1 MKTMQN
7 RKIQRLIYTI
17 RHRYITMN
25 NVVLAAA
32 AVVAIG
38 WAWASVQAVQRNYAL
53 QQEVD
58 DKHRQERLIRLQTE
72 NLQYEQRYYQ
82 SREYQTLEVKRRLGL
97 AEPGEKVL
105 ILPPNSEAVKA
116 LDNTDQSTVV
126 AVRTNTTPPAPFQQW
141 MDFLFGGNRNAIK

>member
-7 RKIQRLIYTI
+7 RKIQRLVYTI

-32 AVVAIG
+32 AVIAIS

-58 DKHRQERLIRLQTE
+58 DKHRQEQLIRLQTE
-72 NLQYEQRYYQ
+72 NLQYEQKYYQ

-97 AEPGEKVL
+97 AEPGEKLL
-105 ILPPNSEAVKA
+105 ILPPNTEAAKA
-116 LDNTDQSTVV
+116 ADKDDRSTIATIQS
-126 AVRTNTTPPAPFQQW
+126 APPAPFQQW
-141 MDFLFGGNRNAIK
+141 MDFLFGGNRNAVK